1 MANDFSMK
9 NWNTTP
15 PDRGSDSKRVP
26 VYSASDLGSG
36 IDYFRPEMVEPKSY
50 IRSASVV
57 AKESPTGPDERY
69 LEKVGESGSVHD
81 TNTREGRR
89 GLAKDMGLRAEKKK
103 KKRK

>member
-1 MANDFSMK
+1 MENDYSMK
-9 NWNTTP
+9 NWNVAP

-26 VYSASDLGSG
+26 VYSASELGSG
-36 IDYFRPEMVEPKSY
+36 GIQYFKPELVEPKGY
-50 IRSASVV
+50 IRSASIV
-57 AKESPTGPDERY
+57 AKESPAGKDERY

-89 GLAKDMGLRAEKKK
+89 GLAKDMGLRADKK